1 MIIKKITPVGT
12 SLGLTLPKKELDR
25 LGIAKGSRI
34 GVVVN
39 HDGTFTLTP
48 LGRDPQPQE
57 VAAFALDVASERR
70 RLLDLL
76 D

>member
-1 MIIKKITPVGT
+1 MVIKKITPVGT

-25 LGIAKGSRI
+25 LGIAKGTRI
-34 GVVVN
+34 GVHVN
-39 HDGTFTLTP
+39 HDGSFTLTP
-48 LGRDPQPQE
+48 LAREAKPQE
-57 VAAFALDVASERR
+57 VAAFALDVTSRHR